1 MSSLQLALA
10 NLIALAGLFG
20 VAIYLSIRF
29 TLGRFDSTRLPDV
42 VLVVASAL
50 SLCFVPWADLID
62 GSALVIYALVL
73 LSIRIFVLKRP
84 FASPETVL
92 YLALLY
98 ISLSRLDKVDGYGH
112 PNQFLVIAQYLF
124 LACVV
129 SSCIYLV
136 SKNANRQAILALVL
150 LMFPVSHLPLE
161 LLRNTVARRLTEHVA
176 HLYVTKFYSNE
187 IYGLRFE
194 KHYWV
199 DRYTLNE
206 GEFQKKDSNIL
217 LDGGGSLGPQ
227 VPIIDFWE
235 WRIVKMLFDSQRA
248 EK

>member
-10 NLIALAGLFG
+10 YLIALAGLFG

-29 TLGRFDSTRLPDV
+29 TSGRFDSTRLPDV
-42 VLVVASAL
+42 VLVGASAL

-62 GSALVIYALVL
+62 GSALVVYALIL
-73 LSIRIFVLKRP
+73 LSIRLFVLKRS
-84 FASPETVL
+84 FRSPETVL

-98 ISLSRLDKVDGYGH
+98 ISLSRLDKVEGYGH

-124 LACVV
+124 LACIV

-136 SKNANRQAILALVL
+136 SKNANREAILALAL

-161 LLRNTVARRLTEHVA
+161 LLRNAVARHLTEHVS
-176 HLYVTKFYSNE
+176 HLYVTKLYATD

-194 KHYWV
+194 KKYWV
-199 DRYTLNE
+199 DRISSDDGQFRRSATELLN
-206 GEFQKKDSNIL
+206 
-217 LDGGGSLGPQ
+217 DGGGTLDPQ
-227 VPIIDFWE
+227 IPIISSWE
-235 WRIVKMLFDSQRA
+235 FAIVRNIYGKSA
-248 EK
+248 S